1 MAITI
6 NRDMDQGANFSFT
19 HTVKGTDGF
28 PTDIS
33 SGYTAYA
40 QMRKFY
46 SSPSAVNLDAAITG
60 TTGQVVVSLGA
71 TASAAV
77 KAGVWFYDLELHS
90 NGSATVS
97 REVQGMIT
105 VYPEI
110 TKIP

>member
-1 MAITI
+1 MAVTI
-6 NRDMDQGANFSFT
+6 NRDIDQGANFSFT
-19 HTVKGTDGF
+19 HTVKGTDGY
-28 PTDIS
+28 PIDLS

-60 TTGQVVVSLGA
+60 TTGQIMVSLGA

-77 KAGVWFYDLELHS
+77 KSGVWFYDLELHTG
-90 NGSATVS
+90 GSATVS

>member
-1 MAITI
+1 
-6 NRDMDQGANFSFT
+6 
-19 HTVKGTDGF
+19 
-28 PTDIS
+28 
-33 SGYTAYA
+33 
-40 QMRKFY
+40 MRKFY

-60 TTGQVVVSLGA
+60 TTGQVTVSLGA